1 MNLQPLHP
9 IDEVQSWIYGDV
21 RVHPTATIAPGVL
34 LQADPGSTI
43 DIAAHVTIGM
53 GSVVHARSGV
63 VTIDQ
68 GANLGA
74 GVLLLGAVHVG
85 SHASLGASVTVVDQ
99 AIARNQVV
107 APGTLLHEDPGPASS
122 PTSSATSSTTASA
135 TASAAPGP
143 TPNTPPPIT
152 SDRSPISVSQNG
164 HYGVNGFTADHPHS
178 PATPTANGTRHTA
191 GPVPIGPPIPTLD
204 PLPPSPW
211 DEEEPPLPKPH
222 TTPIQGGFPSAPPLP
237 PPRPFVPPGPV
248 TPPLHT
254 PTPEPDPPASSS
266 ADPASERGGA
276 LQRPMQVYGKLYL
289 DRLMV
294 TMFPHR
300 QGLGDGADLGHSH
313 DAGSPGQEEEWE
325 D

>member
-21 RVHPTATIAPGVL
+21 RIHPTATIAPGVL

-53 GSVVHARSGV
+53 GSVVHARSGLV
-63 VTIDQ
+63 SIDQ

-74 GVLLLGAVHVG
+74 GVLLVGAVHVG

-107 APGTLLHEDPGPASS
+107 APGTLLHEDPGADSRPAPTSNSS
-122 PTSSATSSTTASA
+122 PFFPPDDHSRPPTDHKGRYGANGFSPDR
-135 TASAAPGP
+135 PGP
-143 TPNTPPPIT
+143 ST
-152 SDRSPISVSQNG
+152 
-164 HYGVNGFTADHPHS
+164 VNGTQS
-178 PATPTANGTRHTA
+178 TP

-211 DEEEPPLPKPH
+211 DEEEPPLPPPH

-237 PPRPFVPPGPV
+237 PPRPFVPPGPL

-254 PTPEPDPPASSS
+254 PDLGTEDTASSLPS
-266 ADPASERGGA
+266 AERGGA
-276 LQRPMQVYGKLYL
+276 LQKPMQVYGRLYL

-300 QGLGDGADLGHSH
+300 QDRGDAAEASNSMQT
-313 DAGSPGQEEEWE
+313 GSRGQGEEWE

>member
-107 APGTLLHEDPGPASS
+107 APGTLLHQDVPDSVPNSASRAAAPS
-122 PTSSATSSTTASA
+122 ASA
-135 TASAAPGP
+135 QHFS
-143 TPNTPPPIT
+143 TPA
-152 SDRSPISVSQNG
+152 SQNG
-164 HYGVNGFTADHPHS
+164 PSGANGLTPDRPAS
-178 PATPTANGTRHTA
+178 PQNIAPVQNGTRHTA

-254 PTPEPDPPASSS
+254 LDPEPDPTASSS
-266 ADPASERGGA
+266 PAAAERGGA
-276 LQRPMQVYGKLYL
+276 LQKPMQVYGKLYL

-300 QGLGDGADLGHSH
+300 QDFGDLAE
-313 DAGSPGQEEEWE
+313 AGNALEPSSPGQEEEWE